1 VKPANR
7 APSLVTFQPAAGGAL
22 PPGRSAEGHLLVTK
36 DTTRYPTRRDALHQ
50 AIELRMTLVALLET
64 AGQCRAAKKLAF
76 CGRRSLPVILPGRI
90 WRIHLGCGAAYCP
103 VCVIRRR
110 DRIFKAMRDRVHR
123 TVKHL
128 GAAVHLIF
136 ALPHGQGSVLER
148 LTRLAKEIRSAK
160 QAPAWRGRF
169 KASIGVV
176 MGLEVGGGSHLYGH
190 PHVHLFAYSA
200 EAREV
205 QAFTGW
211 LKARWIRRV
220 GGFLVEGCEELHL
233 SAAPEDW
240 ATRLWYVMK
249 GSRLDSTWPPDLIQ
263 EVVAS
268 LSAGKRLLTTWGIA
282 RRPGGWTGTRR
293 ATNIQVF
300 CPSATSM
307 LRAAG

>member
-1 VKPANR
+1 MKPADR
-7 APSLVTFQPAAGGAL
+7 APSLVTFQPATGRAH

-50 AIELRMTLVALLET
+50 AIDLRMTLVGLLET
-64 AGQCRAAKKLAF
+64 VGQCRAAKKLAF
-76 CGRRSLPVILPGRI
+76 CGRRSLPVILPGGT
-90 WRIHLGCGAAYCP
+90 WRVHLGCGAAYCP

-110 DRIFKAMRDRVHR
+110 DRIFKAMRESVHR
-123 TVKHL
+123 TIQRS
-128 GAAVHLIF
+128 GAAVHLII
-136 ALPHGQGSVLER
+136 ALPHGPGSVLDR

-169 KASIGVV
+169 KATIGVV
-176 MGLEVGGGSHLYGH
+176 VGLEVGGGSHLGGH

-200 EAREV
+200 EGREV
-205 QAFTGW
+205 RAFSAW
-211 LKARWIRRV
+211 LKARWMRRV
-220 GGFLVEGCEELHL
+220 GGNLVEGCEEFHL
-233 SAAPEDW
+233 SASPEDW

-249 GSRLDSTWPPDLIQ
+249 GSKLDPTWPPGLLQ

-282 RRPGGWTGTRR
+282 VRPGGWSRARR
-293 ATNIQVF
+293 TSNIQAF
-300 CPSATSM
+300 RPFASSM